1 MFYVA
6 GHRMC
11 KTRLKMM
18 VSCARLTRTTQL
30 HRTGHHPD
38 DDDIH
43 EDDCTGHHDHDQN
56 GVREYND
63 GDDYDDHHD
72 YHAGSQHAAP
82 REASKAQ
89 ESRLGVSCSLSVI

>member
-18 VSCARLTRTTQL
+18 VSCAQLTRTTQL

-38 DDDIH
+38 DDIH
-43 EDDCTGHHDHDQN
+43 DDDDDREGHHDVSIMIMIVIMN
-56 GVREYND
+56 
-63 GDDYDDHHD
+63 DDYDDHHD
-72 YHAGSQHAAP
+72 YHAGSQRAAP

-89 ESRLGVSCSLSVI
+89 ESLPGESC